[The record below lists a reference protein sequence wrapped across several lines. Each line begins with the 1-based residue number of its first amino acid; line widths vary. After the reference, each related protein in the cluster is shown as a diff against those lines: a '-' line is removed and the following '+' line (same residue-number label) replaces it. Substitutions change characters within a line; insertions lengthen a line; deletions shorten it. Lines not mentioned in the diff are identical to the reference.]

1 MADTPTQDITADNE
15 TLARLVQE
23 QSNADL
29 ADDLAGAKSSKAKKP
44 APVTY
49 QNNPIQAMVNT
60 LNAPPAPNMLSDAAH
75 DLFHPDSDNWKYPN
89 AAAEAKAK
97 GQAAQEPS
105 GTGQDLLVHPK
116 QEEASAKA
124 LQAKEKAAATA
135 KKDQAAQEA
144 QVKEVAAS
152 PWTQL
157 GNSLATQYQ
166 QAETPAASLIS
177 GAQTV
182 PGQNTADQTALALLG
197 ESGTSPDAATLGA
210 WAGAANAATAPVAS
224 AEAAQGAQYAA
235 EAGPI
240 TKAIQAYGQANAL
253 SDETAPE
260 ASWLQALASHVT
272 SNLSYYGEIPTA
284 DVGVLE
290 QAPGVATALQQAG
303 GYGGQT
309 GSGLTP
315 LQDVTV
321 NNGKV
326 SVAKQNAG
334 TISPGTVAT
343 GTAPAPGVSAGS

>member
-1 MADTPTQDITADNE
+1 MADTPTQQLNADNE
-15 TLARLVQE
+15 ELAQLVAQ
-23 QSNADL
+23 QSNQDL
-29 ADDLAGAKSSKAKKP
+29 ADDLAGTKKSTAKKA
-44 APVTY
+44 APTTY
-49 QNNPIQAMVNT
+49 QNNPIGAMVNT
-60 LNAPPAPNMLSDAAH
+60 LNTPPAPNILSD
-75 DLFHPDSDNWKYPN
+75 

-105 GTGQDLLVHPK
+105 GAGQALLVHPK
-116 QEEASAKA
+116 QEEAAAKA
-124 LQAKEKAAATA
+124 EETKQKNAAAA
-135 KKDQAAQEA
+135 KKETAAQEA

-182 PGQNTADQTALALLG
+182 PGQNAADQTALALLG
-197 ESGTSPDAATLGA
+197 ESGSSPDASTLGA
-210 WAGAANAATAPVAS
+210 WAGAADAATAPVAA
-224 AEAAQGAQYAA
+224 AEAAQGAQYSA

-240 TKAIQAYGQANAL
+240 TKAIMAYGQANAL

-303 GYGGQT
+303 GYGGET

-315 LQDVTV
+315 LQDVQV
-321 NNGKV
+321 QNGKV
-326 SVAKQNAG
+326 SVNKSAANTPGTAG
-334 TISPGTVAT
+334 TVSTA
-343 GTAPAPGVSAGS
+343 TAPAPGVSAGS

>member
-1 MADTPTQDITADNE
+1 
-15 TLARLVQE
+15 
-23 QSNADL
+23 
-29 ADDLAGAKSSKAKKP
+29 
-44 APVTY
+44 
-49 QNNPIQAMVNT
+49 MVNT
-60 LNAPPAPNMLSDAAH
+60 LNTPPAPNMLSDALH
-75 DLFHPDSDNWKYPN
+75 DLTHPDSDNWKYPN

-105 GTGQDLLVHPK
+105 GAGAALLAHPK
-116 QEEASAKA
+116 QEEAAAKA
-124 LQAKEKAAATA
+124 EEAKKNAAATA

-157 GNSLATQYQ
+157 GNSLAQQYQ
-166 QAETPAASLIS
+166 AAEAPAASYVS
-177 GAQTV
+177 GAQTI
-182 PGQNTADQTALALLG
+182 PAENQAAQGALALLG
-197 ESGTSPDAATLGA
+197 ESGASPDAATLGA

-272 SNLSYYGEIPTA
+272 SNLSFYGEIPTA

-326 SVAKQNAG
+326 SVTKNPSS
-334 TISPGTVAT
+334 ISPGTVGT
-343 GTAPAPGVSAGS
+343 GAVPAAGVSAGS

>member
-1 MADTPTQDITADNE
+1 MATPTQSIDADNE
-15 TLARLVQE
+15 ELAKLVQE
-23 QSNADL
+23 QSNSDL
-29 ADDLAGAKSSKAKKP
+29 GDDLAGLKKSKAKKP
-44 APVTY
+44 AATTY
-49 QNNPIQAMVNT
+49 QNNPIGAMVNT
-60 LNAPPAPNMLSDAAH
+60 LNQKPAPNMLSDALH
-75 DLFHPDSDNWKYPN
+75 DLTNPDSDNWKYPN

-97 GQAAQEPS
+97 GQQAAEPS
-105 GTGQDLLVHPK
+105 GAGGAELAHPK
-116 QEEASAKA
+116 QEEAAAKA
-124 LQAKEKAAATA
+124 EVAKQKSAAAN
-135 KKDQAAQEA
+135 KKEQAAQEA

-166 QAETPAASLIS
+166 QAEAPAASYVA

-197 ESGTSPDAATLGA
+197 ESGTSPDANTLSA
-210 WAGAANAATAPVAS
+210 WAGAANAATAPVAA
-224 AEAAQGAQYAA
+224 AEAAQGSQYAA

-240 TKAIQAYGQANAL
+240 TKAIMAYGQANAL

-290 QAPGVATALQQAG
+290 QAPGVASALQQAG

-326 SVAKQNAG
+326 SVTKNPSS
-334 TISPGTVAT
+334 ISPGTVST
-343 GTAPAPGVSAGS
+343 GSVPAAGVSAGS

>member
-29 ADDLAGAKSSKAKKP
+29 ADDLAGAKSPKAKKP
-44 APVTY
+44 AAATY
-49 QNNPIQAMVNT
+49 QNNPVQAMVNT
-60 LNAPPAPNMLSDAAH
+60 LNAKPAPNMLSDALH
-75 DLFHPDSDNWKYPN
+75 DLTNPDSDNWKYPN

-105 GTGQDLLVHPK
+105 GAGQALLVHPK

-124 LQAKEKAAATA
+124 EEAKQKAAAAT

-157 GNSLATQYQ
+157 GNSLAQQYQ
-166 QAETPAASLIS
+166 AAETPAAGYVS

-182 PGQNTADQTALALLG
+182 PGQNAAAQSALALLG
-197 ESGTSPDAATLGA
+197 ESGSSPDAATLGA
-210 WAGAANAATAPVAS
+210 WAGAADAATAPVAS
-224 AEAAQGAQYAA
+224 AEAAQGAQYSA

-240 TKAIQAYGQANAL
+240 TKAIMAYGQANAL
-253 SDETAPE
+253 SDEPAPE

-272 SNLSYYGEIPTA
+272 SNLSYYGEIPSA

-290 QAPGVATALQQAG
+290 QAPGVASALQQAG
-303 GYGGQT
+303 GYGGTT

-315 LQDVTV
+315 LQDVQV

-326 SVAKQNAG
+326 SVNKSSS
-334 TISPGTVAT
+334 TISPGTVST
-343 GTAPAPGVSAGS
+343 GSVPAAGVSAGS

>member
-1 MADTPTQDITADNE
+1 MATPQQTLTADNE
-15 TLARLVQE
+15 ELARLVQE
-23 QSNADL
+23 QSNQDL
-29 ADDLAGAKSSKAKKP
+29 ADDLAGQRSSKAKKP

-60 LNAPPAPNMLSDAAH
+60 LDTPPAPNMLSDALH
-75 DLFHPDSDNWKYPN
+75 DLTHPDSDNWKYPN

-105 GTGQDLLVHPK
+105 GAGAALLAHPK

-135 KKDQAAQEA
+135 TKDQAAQEA

-157 GNSLATQYQ
+157 GNSLAQQYQ

-326 SVAKQNAG
+326 SVTKNPSS
-334 TISPGTVAT
+334 ISPGTVST
-343 GTAPAPGVSAGS
+343 GAVPAAGVSAGS